1 MPFCSNLK
9 HCALA
14 LGLVSSVT
22 AFSRAQESAESPSAD
37 RLIAVAVQDE
47 PRKLPKDI
55 TALVSRADRRVRFEI
70 VKMAGAS
77 GQSLAG
83 TPVTVID
90 SEGTKTNLQAD
101 STGIATLDNAK
112 PGLHAVVIGS
122 EQGHSAIPVAIRES
136 DEVPAA
142 DLPVAPAPAVK
153 LPLVEVDPLSVMRL
167 ASQALPAPGTASF
180 GDIDGDF
187 VLAGSVSN
195 QYGYRVM
202 LGSAGQLTGQVI
214 SLVRGGVV
222 SADVAGTRV
231 MIYRGNG
238 LVGEATADAQ
248 GFFRIEGIGPGVF
261 GLIAVGP
268 GGYAAFG
275 FEAYSPQT
283 IAGFGSSS
291 AQTLVSAVAPG
302 DGDLLP
308 VVLVPPALVEP
319 MLVALEQSYGPLLG
333 PGAGVAPAGLAAV
346 GPAAMAGVGAGGMG
360 GGGMGGGGAG
370 AGGSIGGLGALGLAA
385 AAIPAA
391 VIAAQSSSDDSP
403 GIVVSISQ

>member
-1 MPFCSNLK
+1 MAFCSNLK
-9 HCALA
+9 RCALA
-14 LGLVSSVT
+14 LGLFSSLTVH
-22 AFSRAQESAESPSAD
+22 SQAQESTESTSAES
-37 RLIAVAVQDE
+37 LIAVAVQDE
-47 PRKLPKDI
+47 ARKLPKDI

-70 VKMAGAS
+70 VKLAGAS

-112 PGLHAVVIGS
+112 AGLHAVVIGTD
-122 EQGHSAIPVAIRES
+122 QGHSAIPVAIRES
-136 DEVPAA
+136 EEVPAA
-142 DLPVAPAPAVK
+142 DLPVAVAPAVK
-153 LPLVEVDPLSVMRL
+153 LPLVEVDPLSVMKL
-167 ASQALPAPGTASF
+167 ASQSLPAPGTASF

-187 VLAGSVSN
+187 VSAGSVSN

-214 SLVRGGVV
+214 SLVRGGVS

-231 MIYRGNG
+231 MIYRGNN
-238 LVGEATADAQ
+238 LVGEAIADAQ
-248 GFFRIEGIGPGVF
+248 GFFRIQGIGPGVF

-275 FEAYSPQT
+275 FEAYAPQT
-283 IAGFGSSS
+283 IAGSGGSSRK
-291 AQTLVSAVAPG
+291 TFVSAPATG

-333 PGAGVAPAGLAAV
+333 PGAGVAPAGAAAI
-346 GPAAMAGVGAGGMG
+346 GPAAMAGAGAGGGM
-360 GGGMGGGGAG
+360 GGMGGGGAA

-391 VIAAQSSSDDSP
+391 VIAAESSSDDSP
-403 GIVVSISQ
+403 GIVISVSQ